1 VKRHDSAPLLQSAP
15 ASIRKRHAAARQMRE
30 MIGRSG
36 PYHGLGRARTN
47 QRETLGFSSRG
58 TAAGFFE
65 AVEYAV
71 NWDYPQNRGGTGAVA
86 QGAFGSI
93 QLNF

>member
-1 VKRHDSAPLLQSAP
+1 MD
-15 ASIRKRHAAARQMRE
+15 
-30 MIGRSG
+30 
-36 PYHGLGRARTN
+36 GLKV
-47 QRETLGFSSRG
+47 
-58 TAAGFFE
+58 